1 MTNTKANS
9 MPENRF
15 LKAIVDR
22 IDAAPSEL
30 FCEVWAGADR
40 RRITWGDLGD
50 RARTFG
56 ATYRRHG
63 AEPGDVIFLMLKH
76 SADLYPAF
84 LGAMLVGAVPSFL
97 PFPSAKQDASSFWSS
112 QIAVFRR
119 TGARLLLTYAEL
131 APEIARRTAD
141 MDFQVMSKDDIA
153 AADAN
158 LEVEYPA
165 EDALALLQ
173 HSSGTTGLK
182 KGVMLTYRAI
192 FEQVMAYSDALG
204 WRVDQ
209 SVIASWLPLY
219 HDMGLVA
226 CFLTPMLL
234 GVPIIS
240 LDAFEWTTRPASL
253 LEAIESRRATHA
265 WLPNFALAHIARA
278 TPRTRRFDLGSL
290 QAIIGC
296 SEPNKPATVDQFVAR
311 FADEGVRAEHLRTC
325 YAMAETVFA
334 VTQSAVARP
343 PRRLRAELDG
353 AAVKVSD
360 GPGAQTFLSNGRPI
374 ADMEV
379 RVLHDGRLSG
389 EGVTGEIC
397 VRAPYLFEGYLKDP
411 ATTQAA
417 FIDGFFKTGDLG
429 FIHEGEVY
437 IFGRIKELIIVNGR
451 NYFAHDVEMA
461 ANEAEGVKKGRC
473 VAFGVYAPSI
483 GSEQIILVAEREAE
497 PVTDSR
503 VVRAISEALNLRFG
517 TTAGDIRLVE
527 PGWLLKTTSGKIS
540 RAENAL
546 KYKTCFRPDAQILT
560 MTENRS

>member
-1 MTNTKANS
+1 
-9 MPENRF
+9 
-15 LKAIVDR
+15 
-22 IDAAPSEL
+22 
-30 FCEVWAGADR
+30 
-40 RRITWGDLGD
+40 
-50 RARTFG
+50 
-56 ATYRRHG
+56 
-63 AEPGDVIFLMLKH
+63 
-76 SADLYPAF
+76 
-84 LGAMLVGAVPSFL
+84 
-97 PFPSAKQDASSFWSS
+97 
-112 QIAVFRR
+112 
-119 TGARLLLTYAEL
+119 
-131 APEIARRTAD
+131 
-141 MDFQVMSKDDIA
+141 MDFRVLSRDDIA
-153 AADAN
+153 AADADV
-158 LEVEYPA
+158 EVEYPA

-311 FADEGVRAEHLRTC
+311 FADEGVRAEHVQTC

-343 PRRLRAELDG
+343 PRRLRAVIDG
-353 AAVKVSD
+353 GAVKVCD

-546 KYKTCFRPDAQILT
+546 KYKTCFRPDAQVLT